1 VTEAEDTAMRPAA
14 GTDSHHHHHHD
25 HHGLHQGSGPV
36 PWFVLAVV
44 AFVAAVMVGCSG
56 DANNGSTGAPSG
68 VDAHG
73 AAVDA
78 SIPLTPSSPTPTT
91 EANDIFDTDFLGAC
105 DGVGFAGAA
114 AYEPTPGVIHP
125 VVVLAGQGTE
135 MYGRTGAV
143 REAWTRAWAT
153 ENTRAMSE
161 IQLVLC
167 AEKQSSTK
175 VQDCTGYQVDG
186 VDTDHVVHLN
196 EVVYAVSLHVAQ
208 TGAELASTSITARDD
223 ECPMLV
229 SFSDGETTAEQD
241 SFDDL
246 AVQAFVE
253 PYVAP

>member
-1 VTEAEDTAMRPAA
+1 M
-14 GTDSHHHHHHD
+14 
-25 HHGLHQGSGPV
+25 
-36 PWFVLAVV
+36 V
-44 AFVAAVMVGCSG
+44 AFVAAVVVGCG
-56 DANNGSTGAPSG
+56 GANNGSDGASSG

-78 SIPLTPSSPTPTT
+78 STPLTPAASTPAT

-161 IQLVLC
+161 IQLVAC

-175 VQDCTGYQVDG
+175 VQDCAGYQVDG

-196 EVVYAVSLHVAQ
+196 EVVYAVSLRVAQ
-208 TGAELASTSITARDD
+208 TGAELASTSITARDA

-229 SFSDGETTAEQD
+229 SFSEGETTAEHD

-246 AVQAFVE
+246 ALQAFIE
-253 PYVAP
+253 PFVAP